1 MSSAFNKGII
11 RRYNTFS
18 YSSTTELELTM
29 EQSGT
34 VIFVDASSG
43 NITFKLPPLTDNAG
57 ANFKFIGTGTSN
69 NLVLNQ
75 SESSGTYVN
84 LLGQTEAANTKS
96 SNLILGCQSNNVH
109 VFDISALVILASPG
123 LAGMYSFLISP
134 NMSANSLIE

>member
-84 LLGQTEAANTKS
+84 LLGQAAANTQS
-96 SNLILGCQSNNVH
+96 SNLILGKVVECINSG
-109 VFDISALVILASPG
+109 SAWYITALH
-123 LAGMYSFLISP
+123 
-134 NMSANSLIE
+134 